1 VAVALAQADRHQIV
15 DYARF
20 EKGGTMRFCILVG
33 LALMVAACELTP
45 TETALPTTAP
55 IPVPSATFEAPT
67 AIGLDTTMPQTVE
80 KTLQTSLNAGE
91 MRWETSG
98 GGQITFVV
106 TRNGPSFDVAVS
118 SYQFEDRQ
126 QRFMITPES
135 GEVYRAISAVM
146 QGQGKIRVHTSNEP
160 RGSWTTLEFSDGEH
174 ADTFEDVITDGDL
187 RFIYD
192 YVTAQL
198 EP

>member
-1 VAVALAQADRHQIV
+1 VVSLAQADRRRIV
-15 DYARF
+15 VYAMF
-20 EKGGTMRFCILVG
+20 EMGGALRFCILVC
-33 LALMVAACELTP
+33 LALMLAACAPTP
-45 TETALPTTAP
+45 TATAP
-55 IPVPSATFEAPT
+55 PTAVATPAPSVSSQTVTVTGARAPT
-67 AIGLDTTMPQTVE
+67 PRPID
-80 KTLQTSLNAGE
+80 KTRQPSTERNE

-118 SYQFEDRQ
+118 SYQFEDRR

>member
-1 VAVALAQADRHQIV
+1 VVALAQADRHRIV
-15 DYARF
+15 GYAMF
-20 EKGGTMRFCILVG
+20 EMGGAMRFCILVC
-33 LALMVAACELTP
+33 LAMILAACEPMPTATAQPTATQTP
-45 TETALPTTAP
+45 AP
-55 IPVPSATFEAPT
+55 SVNSQTVTVTGSRAPT
-67 AIGLDTTMPQTVE
+67 PRPIDRSRQPSTE
-80 KTLQTSLNAGE
+80 RNE

-106 TRNGPSFDVAVS
+106 TRNGPIFDVAVS

-146 QGQGKIRVHTSNEP
+146 RGQGNIRVHTSNEP

-187 RFIYD
+187 RFIYN
-192 YVTAQL
+192 YVVAQL